1 MFVYH
6 HKVHYYETDRMGI
19 THHSNYIRIMEEAR
33 VAFLDE
39 IGASFARIEA
49 DGIVSPVMAVEGR
62 YLHTTTFDDIIDVEV
77 FIKEMSPLKLRIGY
91 RMRVGETEVFEGMS
105 LHCFLGKDG
114 RPVRILERYPQ
125 FAPYVPAEEE

>member
-1 MFVYH
+1 MLRSFIALAVST
-6 HKVHYYETDRMGI
+6 VLLTGDIMLDRGV
-19 THHSNYIRIMEEAR
+19 RR
-33 VAFLDE
+33 
-39 IGASFARIEA
+39 RIEA

-62 YLHTTTFDDIIDVEV
+62 YLHTTTFDDVIDVEV

-125 FAPYVPAEEE
+125 FGPYVPAEEE